1 MHVCCLYDA
10 SQTNLLQGKFAG
22 QGEATGSL
30 EAPVSL
36 RSLRELLRT
45 KTARHRSWPLSLFYF
60 A

>member
-1 MHVCCLYDA
+1 MFVAYA
-10 SQTNLLQGKFAG
+10 MRRKQTCYSESLPRRAKPQ
-22 QGEATGSL
+22 GSL